1 VVASLPMQLLF
12 SLLVSSTSL
21 THPGC
26 VEPEVWLDKSLS
38 TVERGWATKAEKAET
53 RARMKRT
60 WKAMGLDSTARTVL
74 DEIVV
79 RESFAGDPCAVHV
92 LGLNEYGL
100 GPAGLF
106 VRFQLPKWNADAP
119 QWVLQIPEV
128 SAVVM
133 ARILRR
139 SLSYPASRTAK
150 ARTWLRFGQVFS
162 GRVRAERQDYSK
174 DSAWCSRL
182 KGRGIECKDPVTK
195 VGDKLGIGPTEG
207 QIAFV
212 VQLQEKISQ

>member
-1 VVASLPMQLLF
+1 MQTLF
-12 SLLVSSTSL
+12 SLLVSATSL
-21 THPGC
+21 SHPGC
-26 VEPEVWLDKSLS
+26 VEPEVWLDKTLPFA
-38 TVERGWATKAEKAET
+38 ERGWATKAEKADT

-60 WKAMGLDSTARTVL
+60 WKAMGLDATARTVL

-79 RESFAGDPCAVHV
+79 RESFAGDRCAVHV
-92 LGLNEYGL
+92 LGANEYGL

-106 VRFQLPKWNADAP
+106 VRFQLRKWDADAP

-162 GRVRAERQDYSK
+162 GRVRAEHQDYSK
-174 DSAWCSRL
+174 DARWCSRL
-182 KGRGIECKDPVTK
+182 KGRGVECEDRVTK
-195 VGDKLGIGPTEG
+195 VGTKLGIGPTEG
-207 QIAFV
+207 QISFV
-212 VQLQEKISQ
+212 VGLQEQISR